1 MPERVETSIR
11 KNRKAPIF
19 FMGNVVKYE
28 QSEAQTHKL
37 PGGDPVIGWIIVG
50 LFTSFGLLCA
60 GMVLYGMVF
69 FRCLSGTAGWL
80 IVPEQERGY
89 AAYYRWLK
97 SMGILSCR
105 ILEVDLPDD
114 LDDLIEKAD
123 RDDSAV

>member
-1 MPERVETSIR
+1 M
-11 KNRKAPIF
+11 
-19 FMGNVVKYE
+19 
-28 QSEAQTHKL
+28 
-37 PGGDPVIGWIIVG
+37 IGWIIVG

-60 GMVLYGMVF
+60 GMVLYGMVVF
-69 FRCLSGTAGWL
+69 QCLCGTAGWL

-105 ILEVDLPDD
+105 ILEVELPDD